1 MHFDAL
7 LELGYMEDIMNGGQL
22 RRKTNY
28 VSHWATG
35 FGDFK
40 RSDVSRC

>member
-1 MHFDAL
+1 
-7 LELGYMEDIMNGGQL
+7 MEDIMNGGHL
-22 RRKTNY
+22 SRKMDS

-40 RSDVSRC
+40 RSDISGY

>member
-1 MHFDAL
+1 MK
-7 LELGYMEDIMNGGQL
+7 DIINGGQL
-22 RRKTNY
+22 SRKMDF

-40 RSDVSRC
+40 RSNISG